1 MVQRKEDM
9 TQDDKL
15 TRFLGILADH
25 KKELGLSA
33 GEFGFADDSRFAFNL
48 SPKMRKF
55 ASNLF
60 YKYGPALGIHHLDDP
75 IPKTIKVDLTRI
87 RKA

>member
-1 MVQRKEDM
+1 M

-15 TRFLGILADH
+15 TRFLGIAADH
-25 KKELGLSA
+25 KAELGMSA
-33 GEFGFADDSRFAFNL
+33 GEYGFSEDNRFAFNL

-55 ASNLF
+55 ANSIF

-75 IPKTIKVDLTRI
+75 IPKTIKVDLTRA
-87 RKA
+87 RKAS